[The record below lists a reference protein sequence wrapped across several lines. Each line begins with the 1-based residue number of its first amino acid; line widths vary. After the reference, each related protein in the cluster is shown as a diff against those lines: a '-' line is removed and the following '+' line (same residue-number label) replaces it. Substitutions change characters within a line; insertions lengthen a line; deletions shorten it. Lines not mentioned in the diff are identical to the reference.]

1 MLGKR
6 KRSLSEPALV
16 VAPLTEA
23 NLAALDAAS
32 SPRTSPRTL
41 SRSSASSGA
50 MSSNRSNISTSQLT
64 AILQTHRIYRNRNR
78 PMPTGLQKL
87 VVSVQS
93 PREGP
98 TTPKSGRIAKHI
110 PVLQNMSESDLIAH
124 LEEHLLY
131 SPATALD
138 GGEEHIFRSHDQLWN
153 EESVPRPDTTGNTV
167 LREALGRVGKVPR
180 PKPDSCY
187 GYWERSFTSGE
198 LDKQRALS
206 SRCRVSDRDPS
217 WPYQILEWKGEEGSP
232 RRGELQAMRDG
243 AAAVHTVRHLFCETG
258 TPEPAEHE
266 TAVFSLVV
274 TSKAAEFYVNWRRDD
289 SDEGV
294 SWEMDSIGMGLLERP
309 EDVFQ
314 LRSIS
319 MNILRWAQGLRLA
332 RIKAALSSTLAPPIT
347 PVPDPPLVQPRRV
360 LQSVTITSTHS
371 VAENVEGL
379 VTPGDGEIEIRDEG
393 QADQAC
399 ACAVAYIRACAH
411 AYARPLC
418 VNRLG
423 KDLDLDNAAATYERA
438 VTIGEDWLRK
448 RTAQFCMLYWG
459 RVVRTDGFK
468 SLTRRALIQLYEKVD
483 TDGRVAGDDE
493 LKAVRGLSPP

>member
-1 MLGKR
+1 
-6 KRSLSEPALV
+6 
-16 VAPLTEA
+16 
-23 NLAALDAAS
+23 
-32 SPRTSPRTL
+32 
-41 SRSSASSGA
+41 
-50 MSSNRSNISTSQLT
+50 
-64 AILQTHRIYRNRNR
+64 
-78 PMPTGLQKL
+78 MPTGLRKL

-98 TTPKSGRIAKHI
+98 ATPKSGRIAKHVPI
-110 PVLQNMSESDLIAH
+110 LQNMSESDLVAH

-138 GGEEHIFRSHDQLWN
+138 GGEEHVYRSHDQLWN

-187 GYWERSFTSGE
+187 GYWERSFTSAE

-258 TPEPAEHE
+258 TPQPAEHE

-289 SDEGV
+289 SDGV

-309 EDVFQ
+309 EDVLQ

-319 MNILRWAQGLRLA
+319 INILRWAQGLRLA
-332 RIKAALSSTLAPPIT
+332 RIKAALSSTLAPPIA
-347 PVPDPPLVQPRRV
+347 PAPDPPLVQPRRL

-371 VAENVEGL
+371 AAKNVEGYVHFL
-379 VTPGDGEIEIRDEG
+379 VVVSIRASFESRANTIAVLSRRLLAPTPRTTNMLQSGDGEIKIRDEG
-393 QADQAC
+393 QAD
-399 ACAVAYIRACAH
+399 
-411 AYARPLC
+411 
-418 VNRLG
+418 
-423 KDLDLDNAAATYERA
+423 
-438 VTIGEDWLRK
+438 
-448 RTAQFCMLYWG
+448 
-459 RVVRTDGFK
+459 
-468 SLTRRALIQLYEKVD
+468 
-483 TDGRVAGDDE
+483 
-493 LKAVRGLSPP
+493 

>member
-1 MLGKR
+1 
-6 KRSLSEPALV
+6 
-16 VAPLTEA
+16 
-23 NLAALDAAS
+23 
-32 SPRTSPRTL
+32 
-41 SRSSASSGA
+41 
-50 MSSNRSNISTSQLT
+50 
-64 AILQTHRIYRNRNR
+64 
-78 PMPTGLQKL
+78 MPTGLRKL

-98 TTPKSGRIAKHI
+98 TTPKSGRIAKHV
-110 PVLQNMSESDLIAH
+110 PVLQNMSESDLVAH

-138 GGEEHIFRSHDQLWN
+138 GGEEYIYRSHDQLWN
-153 EESVPRPDTTGNTV
+153 EESVPRPNTTGNTV

-258 TPEPAEHE
+258 TPQPAEHE

-319 MNILRWAQGLRLA
+319 MNILHWAQGLRLA
-332 RIKAALSSTLAPPIT
+332 RIKAALSSTLAPPIA
-347 PVPDPPLVQPRRV
+347 PAPDAPLVQPRRL

-371 VAENVEGL
+371 VAKNVEGYVYFL
-379 VTPGDGEIEIRDEG
+379 VVVPIRASFESHTNTIAVLSRRLLAPTPRTTNMLQSGDGEIEIRDEG

-399 ACAVAYIRACAH
+399 ACAVAYIHACAYTCAH
-411 AYARPLC
+411 AYARLLC
-418 VNRLG
+418 VNRPG
-423 KDLDLDNAAATYERA
+423 KDLDLDNAAATYKRA
-438 VTIGEDWLRK
+438 VAIGEDWLRK

-459 RVVRTDGFK
+459 RVFRTAGFK

-483 TDGRVAGDDE
+483 TDSTVAGGGE
-493 LKAVRGLSPP
+493 LEAVRGLSPP

>member
-23 NLAALDAAS
+23 NLAALDAASS

-64 AILQTHRIYRNRNR
+64 TILQTHRIYRNRHR
-78 PMPTGLQKL
+78 PMPTGLRKL

-98 TTPKSGRIAKHI
+98 TTPKSARIAKHV
-110 PVLQNMSESDLIAH
+110 PVLQNMSESDLVAH

-131 SPATALD
+131 SPATALG
-138 GGEEHIFRSHDQLWN
+138 GGEEHVYRSHDQLWN

-217 WPYQILEWKGEEGSP
+217 WPYQILEWKAEEGSP

-258 TPEPAEHE
+258 TAQPAEHE

-289 SDEGV
+289 SDEGL

-332 RIKAALSSTLAPPIT
+332 RIKAALSSTLAPPIA
-347 PVPDPPLVQPRRV
+347 PAPDPPLAQPRRL

-371 VAENVEGL
+371 VAKNMEGYVYFL
-379 VTPGDGEIEIRDEG
+379 VVVPIRASFDSHAHTIAVLSRRLLAPTPRATNMLQSGDGEIEIRDEG

-399 ACAVAYIRACAH
+399 ACAVAYIHACAYTCAH
-411 AYARPLC
+411 AHAHARPLC
-418 VNRLG
+418 VNRPG
-423 KDLDLDNAAATYERA
+423 KDLDLDNAAATYKRA
-438 VTIGEDWLRK
+438 VAIGEDWLRK
-448 RTAQFCMLYWG
+448 RTAQFCILY
-459 RVVRTDGFK
+459 
-468 SLTRRALIQLYEKVD
+468 
-483 TDGRVAGDDE
+483 
-493 LKAVRGLSPP
+493 